1 MRNKSITSKS
11 LSVELQN
18 SGYGCRTSDTSS
30 GGYGPA
36 EGALFTHLYQQCIVG
51 ISLFDQPGWDR
62 GHILPACEH
71 PRARRRLCHGRLAGD
86 QEQVAHAAR
95 ADLCQEG
102 GAGGGGAQL
111 VQSFSVFNSSRLCV
125 KLLKITVNLLFIKSR
140 STCWRLA
147 QAFPCC
153 GLQSYMTVRSSN
165 KTKHDL
171 SAHYV
176 SVVVLFK
183 PMSISMEQSESD
195 L

>member
-1 MRNKSITSKS
+1 M
-11 LSVELQN
+11 
-18 SGYGCRTSDTSS
+18 
-30 GGYGPA
+30 
-36 EGALFTHLYQQCIVG
+36 GAGQVTRAVVVMAQLKVLFLLFNMTHLYQQCIVG

-102 GAGGGGAQL
+102 GAGGGGAQI